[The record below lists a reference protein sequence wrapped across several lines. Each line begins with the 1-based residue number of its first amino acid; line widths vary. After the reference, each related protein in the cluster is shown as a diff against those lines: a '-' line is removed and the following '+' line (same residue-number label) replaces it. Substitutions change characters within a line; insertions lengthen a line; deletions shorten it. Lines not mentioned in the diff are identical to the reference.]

1 MNDDTKGSPGAT
13 RARKGCGSG
22 GASMH
27 PSSQVIVGL
36 LVVVLGVL
44 FLLDNL
50 DIVEFRHAI
59 GFWPLAFMIG
69 GSMILFGN
77 GPRSGS
83 YVGVVLIAVGAL
95 MTVGRM
101 GFFYI
106 SWDTLW
112 PLAMIALGGLVL
124 YRSVGPGRVDRVS
137 LAKGPDGAAANA
149 DDVVDIVAVLGGFE
163 RRVGSKDFRG
173 GEITAIMG
181 GCMLDLREASIVK
194 EAVINVFTIWG
205 GINIKVPPDW
215 TVVLNGTPV
224 MGGFAE
230 KTATPPDNGKRLVI
244 RGYAVMGG
252 VEVRN

>member
-1 MNDDTKGSPGAT
+1 MNEDTKGAAGA
-13 RARKGCGSG
+13 AGST
-22 GASMH
+22 GAPAH
-27 PSSQVIVGL
+27 NASSQVILGL
-36 LVVVLGVL
+36 LVVGLGVL

-59 GFWPLAFMIG
+59 GFWPLVFIIG

-77 GPRSGS
+77 APRSGS
-83 YVGVVLIAVGAL
+83 YVGAVLVAVGVL
-95 MTVGRM
+95 MTVSRM

-106 SWDTLW
+106 RWDTLW
-112 PLAMIALGGLVL
+112 PLALIALGGLVL

-137 LAKGPDGAAANA
+137 LDKGPDGAAAGA

-181 GCMLDLREASIVK
+181 GCMLDLRDAAIVK

-224 MGGFAE
+224 MGGFTE
-230 KTATPPDNGKRLVI
+230 KTATPPDNGRRLVI
-244 RGYAVMGG
+244 RGYAIMGG
-252 VEVRN
+252 VEIRN